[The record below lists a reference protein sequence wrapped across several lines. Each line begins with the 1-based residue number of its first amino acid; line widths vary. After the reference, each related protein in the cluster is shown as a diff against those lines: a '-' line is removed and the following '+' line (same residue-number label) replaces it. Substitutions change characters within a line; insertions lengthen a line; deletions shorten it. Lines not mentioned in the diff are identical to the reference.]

1 MTEFIV
7 QKVLFMTDD
16 EKAEYSNSESD
27 DGDTSS
33 DYQPSHKSDSDDE
46 CFCSAC
52 NDDREELF
60 EDDIDVRLFP
70 CNNFYQKLGIDYIMA
85 RNELLPDPNMFPLY
99 EKMAEDM
106 VSPSE
111 DWERQKK
118 QKTLAYTEIL
128 KSNDTIIEYL

>member
-7 QKVLFMTDD
+7 QKVLFMTDE

-33 DYQPSHKSDSDDE
+33 DYQPSHKSDEDEE

-52 NDDREELF
+52 NDDREDLCE
-60 EDDIDVRLFP
+60 ENIDIRLFP
-70 CNNFYQKLGIDYIMA
+70 CNNFYQKLGIDYIMS
-85 RNELLPDPNMFPLY
+85 RNDLLPDEIMFPLY

-118 QKTLAYTEIL
+118 TNSLTYSEIL
-128 KSNDTIIEYL
+128 NSNDTIIEYL

>member
-7 QKVLFMTDD
+7 QKVLFITDD
-16 EKAEYSNSESD
+16 EKAEYSNSD
-27 DGDTSS
+27 DDDTSS
-33 DYQPSHKSDSDDE
+33 DYTPSHQSDSDEE

-52 NDDREELF
+52 NDDKEELC
-60 EDDIDVRLFP
+60 EENIDIRLFP

-106 VSPSE
+106 LSPAE

-118 QKTLAYTEIL
+118 QKTLAYSEIL
-128 KSNDTIIEYL
+128 KNNDTIIEYL

>member
-1 MTEFIV
+1 MAELILK
-7 QKVLFMTDD
+7 KVLFMTEE
-16 EKAEYSNSESD
+16 EKALYSNTESD
-27 DGDTSS
+27 DDTSS
-33 DYQPSHKSDSDDE
+33 DYAPSHKSDEDDE

-60 EDDIDVRLFP
+60 EEDIDVRLFP

-85 RNELLPDPNMFPLY
+85 RNDLLPDQNMFPLY
-99 EKMAEDM
+99 EKMAEEM
-106 VSPSE
+106 LSPAE

-128 KSNDTIIEYL
+128 NSNDTIIEYL

>member
-16 EKAEYSNSESD
+16 EKAQYSNSESD

-33 DYQPSHKSDSDDE
+33 DYQPSHKSDEDEE

-52 NDDREELF
+52 NDDREDLCE
-60 EDDIDVRLFP
+60 EDVDIRLFP

-99 EKMAEDM
+99 EKMSEDM
-106 VSPSE
+106 LSPSE

-128 KSNDTIIEYL
+128 NSNDTIIEYL

>member
-1 MTEFIV
+1 MADFIV
-7 QKVLFMTDD
+7 KKVLFMTEE
-16 EKAEYSNSESD
+16 EKALYSNTESD
-27 DGDTSS
+27 DDTSS
-33 DYQPSHKSDSDDE
+33 DYAPSHKSDEDDGE

-60 EDDIDVRLFP
+60 EEDIDVRLFP

-85 RNELLPDPNMFPLY
+85 RNDLLPDQNMFPLY
-99 EKMAEDM
+99 EKMAEEM
-106 VSPSE
+106 LSPAE

-128 KSNDTIIEYL
+128 NSNHTIIEYL

>member
-1 MTEFIV
+1 MTEFILK
-7 QKVLFMTDD
+7 KVLFMTDE
-16 EKAEYSNSESD
+16 EKAEYSSD
-27 DGDTSS
+27 DDTSS

-52 NDDREELF
+52 NDDREELL

>member
-7 QKVLFMTDD
+7 QKVLFITDD
-16 EKAEYSNSESD
+16 EKAQYSD
-27 DGDTSS
+27 DDDTSS
-33 DYQPSHKSDSDDE
+33 DYTPSHNEDSDDE

-52 NDDREELF
+52 NDDREELL

-106 VSPSE
+106 VSPAE

-118 QKTLAYTEIL
+118 TNSLTYSEIL

>member
-7 QKVLFMTDD
+7 QKVLFITDE
-16 EKAEYSNSESD
+16 EKAQYSNSESD
-27 DGDTSS
+27 DDDTSS
-33 DYQPSHKSDSDDE
+33 DYQPSHQSDSDDE

-52 NDDREELF
+52 NDDKEDLCEEN
-60 EDDIDVRLFP
+60 IDVRLFP

-85 RNELLPDPNMFPLY
+85 RNDLLPDPNMFPLY
-99 EKMAEDM
+99 EKMSEDM

-118 QKTLAYTEIL
+118 QNSLTYSEIL
-128 KSNDTIIEYL
+128 KNNDTIIEYL